1 MRLKNFS
8 LNFGAQIFKALSD
21 ESRIRILWLII
32 QNKTMCISD
41 LEHILDFTQTKTSR
55 HMAYLK
61 NAGLISPRKVDQ
73 WVFYNIKD
81 EAFDLLMQVFNYL
94 EKDTLLLKDMETYRI
109 LFSNRELAVNR
120 IQTKRWSSES

>member
-8 LNFGAQIFKALSD
+8 LNFGTQIFKALAD
-21 ESRIRILWLII
+21 ESRIRILSLII

-94 EKDTLLLKDMETYRI
+94 EKDALLIKDMETYRI
-109 LFSNRELAVNR
+109 LFSNRELAANR
-120 IQTKRWSSES
+120 IQTKRWSSEN